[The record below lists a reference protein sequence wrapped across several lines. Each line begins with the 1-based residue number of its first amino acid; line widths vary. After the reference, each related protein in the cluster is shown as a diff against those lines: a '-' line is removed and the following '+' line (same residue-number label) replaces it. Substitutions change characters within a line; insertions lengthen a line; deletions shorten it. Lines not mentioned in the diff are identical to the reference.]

1 MVGIN
6 MSREEKYNLLK
17 CLLDMGE
24 MLLESGAEISRV
36 EDTIVRMGHAYGAV
50 RTEVF
55 VITSIL
61 SLTMEFGDGYVAT
74 ETRRS
79 VNEVNTD
86 FRRIESINAISREC
100 CADLMTL
107 NELRRRVDQ
116 AAEGSKSYAA
126 ILTGSVLA
134 AASFAMFF
142 GGTAEDAAIAGI
154 LAIGICILQK
164 YLSRTKVRIMESN
177 LLVSL
182 MLGLSAGVFSVV
194 LPSLHMDKI
203 LIGDI
208 MLLIP
213 GLQMTNSIRN
223 MLVGDTIS
231 GIVRLTESLMWAVAI
246 ACGIMVSLAV
256 ISRIK

>member
-1 MVGIN
+1 
-6 MSREEKYNLLK
+6 
-17 CLLDMGE
+17 MGE

-36 EDTIVRMGHAYGAV
+36 EDTIVRMGQAYGAV

-55 VITSIL
+55 VITSII

-100 CADLMTL
+100 CADPMPVSR
-107 NELRRRVDQ
+107 LRHRVYQ
-116 AAEGSKSYAA
+116 AAEGSKSKLA
-126 ILTGSVLA
+126 IFIGSVLA
-134 AASFAMFF
+134 AVSFAVFF
-142 GGTAEDAAIAGI
+142 GGAAGDAVIAGT
-154 LAIGICILQK
+154 LALGICILQK
-164 YLSRTKVRIMESN
+164 YLSGTKVRTMESN

-182 MLGLSAGVFSVV
+182 LLGLTAGIFTVI
-194 LPSLHMDKI
+194 LPSLHLDKI

-213 GLQMTNSIRN
+213 GIPMTNSIRN

-231 GIVRLTESLMWAVAI
+231 GIVRLAESLMWAVAI
-246 ACGIMVSLAV
+246 AGGIMVALVV
-256 ISRIK
+256 ISYIQ

>member
-1 MVGIN
+1 
-6 MSREEKYNLLK
+6 
-17 CLLDMGE
+17 
-24 MLLESGAEISRV
+24 
-36 EDTIVRMGHAYGAV
+36 
-50 RTEVF
+50 
-55 VITSIL
+55 
-61 SLTMEFGDGYVAT
+61 
-74 ETRRS
+74 
-79 VNEVNTD
+79 
-86 FRRIESINAISREC
+86 
-100 CADLMTL
+100 
-107 NELRRRVDQ
+107 
-116 AAEGSKSYAA
+116 
-126 ILTGSVLA
+126 
-134 AASFAMFF
+134 
-142 GGTAEDAAIAGI
+142 
-154 LAIGICILQK
+154 
-164 YLSRTKVRIMESN
+164 MESN